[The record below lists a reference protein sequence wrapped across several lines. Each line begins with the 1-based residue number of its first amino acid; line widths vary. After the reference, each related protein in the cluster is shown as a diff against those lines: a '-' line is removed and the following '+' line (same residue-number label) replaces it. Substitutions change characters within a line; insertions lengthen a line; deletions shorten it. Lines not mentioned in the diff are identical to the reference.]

1 MKSGGGC
8 ATLRKWFMDGNILSE
23 AELELYEEEGI
34 EE

>member
-23 AELELYEEEGI
+23 LELYEGEGI